1 MPERRKV
8 RLIRTVGW
16 LSAAVGSAFLTDVSR
31 ADNPAEVLELPQ
43 VEIVGTTPLP
53 GSGIALRDLPANA
66 QIYTSRDL
74 RQQGAENITDFLEQN
89 AGGVSLNSAQGNPY
103 QPDVNVRGFTA
114 SPLLGTPQGVSVFFD
129 GVRINEPFGDSVN
142 WDLIPQSAISSIQI
156 IPGSNPAFGLNT
168 LGGAV
173 AVYTK
178 SGANEYPDKP
188 GFAANIGMGSFG
200 RRTLV
205 LDTGGKSGPWD
216 WFATA
221 NNTVDHGWALRNESR
236 IHQLFAKVGWQDDRT
251 DLDLTFTVANNY
263 LEGTQTLPASFDDPR
278 QPYTYPDTNINRV
291 AFVSLKG
298 SHVLSGAWLLSG
310 NVYLREFRNQN
321 ISSNVNDA
329 FGPADSVE
337 ATNDAASIDQTSR
350 GAGLQLSGS
359 DRFAGLL
366 NKFVLGLGLDEGQA
380 RFRRSTQDAQFSSDR
395 GTIGI
400 GSFMPD
406 TDSDSTTR
414 YLGAYVSDALN
425 LGARWTLTMAGR
437 YNRADIRIADRSG
450 TAPGLDGA
458 HRYTRFNPALGLT
471 FNPSAILTTYAS
483 YNEGM
488 RAPTAIELT
497 CADPGAPCKLPNDF
511 LADPALK
518 KVVSKTIEVGAR
530 GHLGDNTN
538 WSAALFRTNLHDDLQ
553 FISSNGAVVNAGYF
567 QNVGTTRRQGLEI
580 GASNR
585 LTRVLSLSLRYE
597 WIDATYR
604 TGFVENSPANSSADA
619 DGAIVVRGGDRI
631 PGIPRQMLKLRAEFD
646 ATAQWSIGANAL
658 FSGAVRARG
667 DENNLDVHGQVPGYA
682 RLNLDSR
689 YRYSRQLDFFCRI
702 DNVLDRRYANF
713 GILGTNVFT
722 GPSGTFDAANPRAET
737 FRGYGAPRSFSV
749 GLQYRFD

>member
-1 MPERRKV
+1 MPRRRKL
-8 RLIRTVGW
+8 RWIRTVAR
-16 LSAAVGSAFLTDVSR
+16 LCAAAAAAFLVDLSR

-43 VEIVGTTPLP
+43 IEIVGTTPLP
-53 GSGIALRDLPANA
+53 GSGIALRNLPANA

-74 RQQGAENITDFLEQN
+74 HRQGAANITDFLEQN

-188 GFAANIGMGSFG
+188 GFAANMTMGSFG

-205 LDTGGKSGPWD
+205 LDTGGKRGPWD

-221 NNTVDHGWALRNESR
+221 DDTLDGGWALHNASR
-236 IHQLFAKVGWQDDRT
+236 IRQLFAKVGRQDDRT
-251 DLDLTFTVANNY
+251 DLDLSFCVANSY
-263 LEGTQTLPASFDDPR
+263 LAGTQTLPASFADPR

-298 SHVLSGAWLLSG
+298 SRLLSGTWLLSG
-310 NVYLREFRNQN
+310 NAYLREFRNQN

-337 ATNDAASIDQTSR
+337 ATNDAAWIDQTSR
-350 GAGLQLSGS
+350 GAGLQLSGG
-359 DRFAGLL
+359 DRLAGLL
-366 NKFVLGLGLDEGQA
+366 NKFVLGLGIDEGRA
-380 RFRRSTQDAQFSSDR
+380 RFRRSTQDAQFTSDR
-395 GTIGI
+395 GTIGL

-414 YLGAYVSDALN
+414 YLGAYVSDALAF
-425 LGARWTLTMAGR
+425 GPRWTLTVAGR

-458 HRYTRFNPALGLT
+458 HRFARFNPALGVT

-497 CADPGAPCKLPNDF
+497 CADPSAPCKLPNDF
-511 LADPALK
+511 IADPALK

-530 GHLGDNTN
+530 GHLGDDTN
-538 WSAALFRTNLHDDLQ
+538 WSAALFRTDLHDDLQ
-553 FISSNGAVVNAGYF
+553 FISSNGATVNAGYF
-567 QNVGTTRRQGLEI
+567 QNVGTTRRQGLEL
-580 GASNR
+580 GTSSR
-585 LTRVLSLSLRYE
+585 LTRALSLSLRYE

-604 TGFVENSPANSSADA
+604 TSFVENSPANSSADA

-631 PGIPRQMLKLRAEFD
+631 PGIPRQTLKLRAEFD
-646 ATAQWSIGANAL
+646 ATGQWSVGANVL
-658 FSGAVRARG
+658 FSGAIRARG
-667 DENNLDVHGQVPGYA
+667 DEDNLDVHGRIPGYG

-689 YRYSRQLDFFCRI
+689 YRYSRRLDFFCRI
-702 DNVLDRRYANF
+702 DNALDRRYANF
-713 GILGTNVFT
+713 AILGTNVFT
-722 GPSGTFDAANPRAET
+722 GPANTFDAANPRAET
-737 FRGYGAPRSFSV
+737 FLAYGAPRSVSV
-749 GLQYRFD
+749 GLQYQFD